1 MQNQHDPDLFHTEES
16 FVVIFCTQD
25 ESQGKPHNS
34 QDLGAL
40 AA

>member
-1 MQNQHDPDLFHTEES
+1 MQNQHDPDVFITEES
-16 FVVIFCTQD
+16 LVVLFCAQD

-34 QDLGAL
+34 QGLGAL